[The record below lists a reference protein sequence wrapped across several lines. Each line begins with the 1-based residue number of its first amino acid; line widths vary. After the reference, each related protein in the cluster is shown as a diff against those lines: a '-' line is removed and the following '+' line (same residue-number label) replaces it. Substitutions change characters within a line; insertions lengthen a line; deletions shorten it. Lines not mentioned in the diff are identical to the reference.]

1 MKLHMR
7 MNAQHLMRQS
17 ALEEVVLDQDTVLPQ
32 VATVLVLDTVVLQVL
47 HLAMGDLQ
55 RVMAPVVL
63 KYQETLAPKCLDKL
77 LLRFQDSNVKQYQ
90 DRSPSKS
97 ALKSQE
103 RVANRFRNRVANKL
117 QFRYPNSK
125 ERKNKKE
132 FVKFQTLVP
141 AKETVVGVVVSLE
154 VSSRRTRVVVVEVQA
169 VEEVNLPTKLQH
181 RDLHI
186 MERNN
191 LPPY

>member
-1 MKLHMR
+1 
-7 MNAQHLMRQS
+7 
-17 ALEEVVLDQDTVLPQ
+17 
-32 VATVLVLDTVVLQVL
+32 
-47 HLAMGDLQ
+47 MGDLQ
-55 RVMAPVVL
+55 GVKAPVVL
-63 KYQETLAPKCLDKL
+63 KYQENLAAKCLDKL

-97 ALKSQE
+97 VMKSQD
-103 RVANRFRNRVANKL
+103 RVVNKL

-125 ERKNKKE
+125 ERKNREE
-132 FVKFQTLVP
+132 FVKFQTPVP

-181 RDLHI
+181 RDLHT